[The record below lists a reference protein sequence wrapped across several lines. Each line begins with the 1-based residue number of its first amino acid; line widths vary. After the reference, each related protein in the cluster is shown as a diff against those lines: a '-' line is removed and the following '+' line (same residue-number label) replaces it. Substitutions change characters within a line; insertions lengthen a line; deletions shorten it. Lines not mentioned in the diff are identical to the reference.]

1 MAWSSSVSDLSV
13 DKSSAVANNAQ
24 SCSGRRPASREIEL
38 KLAAPAPELEKL
50 EHSILA
56 LPNSRLEN
64 KSDLVNTY
72 FDTRTCALHRRRM
85 TLRVRRQGRQFVQ
98 TVKADTRSKLD
109 FLERRERE
117 TPLRAADAI
126 HKEKLRPV
134 FTTAVA
140 RKTIELNPT
149 PTTKIAVGIDQ
160 GQIRT
165 TDGRAIAPINEIELE
180 LERGDPAAVYD
191 LALQLLNFAEVRIE
205 VRSKA
210 ERGFRLL
217 RAAGDT
223 LRAVQAGTITLDR
236 NMTVEAA
243 LQRFGQRCLT
253 HLLRNEPV
261 VLAGEA
267 EGAHQMR
274 VAVRRLRSALTAV
287 KSLLPVDH
295 HRWVS
300 EELKWLTQSLAPARN
315 WDVFGSE
322 LLRSV
327 SDTLLDRPD
336 RHCCPRECWNA
347 VSARSGDAANASSS
361 LVRQNGI
368 ACASR

>member
-56 LPNSRLEN
+56 LPNARLEN
-64 KSDLVNTY
+64 KSDLVSTY
-72 FDTRTCALHRRRM
+72 FDTRTCALDRRRM
-85 TLRVRRQGRQFVQ
+85 TLRVRRQGRQFEQ

-109 FLERRERE
+109 FLERREWE
-117 TPLRAADAI
+117 TPIESSQPNFDDLKIGARLSDAI

-134 FTTAVA
+134 LRTAVA

-165 TDGRAIAPINEIELE
+165 TDGRAIEPINEIELE

-210 ERGFRLL
+210 EPGFRLL
-217 RAAGDT
+217 RAAGDA

-300 EELKWLTQSLAPARN
+300 EELKWLTQSLAPARKN
-315 WDVFGSE
+315 AKEPKSNRKIVFP
-322 LLRSV
+322 V
-327 SDTLLDRPD
+327 
-336 RHCCPRECWNA
+336 
-347 VSARSGDAANASSS
+347 
-361 LVRQNGI
+361 
-368 ACASR
+368 